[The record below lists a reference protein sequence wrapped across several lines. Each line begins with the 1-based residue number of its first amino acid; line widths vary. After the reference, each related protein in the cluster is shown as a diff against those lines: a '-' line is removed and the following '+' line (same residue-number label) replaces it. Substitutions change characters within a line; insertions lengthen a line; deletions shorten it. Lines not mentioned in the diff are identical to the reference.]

1 MRSIDEFLSDVWR
14 RIPKDMQKYRVTAR
28 MYAPKEIVDAV
39 NRGLNEAFGDSGDN
53 LSRELS
59 PNGRRPWTHK
69 SGNYAAISLDHLK
82 GMLEVFSRNPGSVC
96 VITSRDDRGHDK
108 EIVGVFGVSGDHLLG
123 AIETWRSTA
132 EKLLGITPSDEFY
145 WNLDDSPIDLML
157 QSVVTLEAADA
168 EGSLIRS
175 IYHPWL
181 DIAAAIEHNPE
192 LLYEFS
198 TDPRKFEEFLAAT
211 YDRAGFEVV
220 LTPRSADR
228 GRDVVAT
235 KRGHGSIRILDQ
247 AKAYKAGHLVTHND
261 VRAMIGAL
269 TTNPNS
275 SKGVITTTSA
285 FQPRIAESPEFKPF
299 MPFKL
304 ELVDGVALRDWVAN
318 LAKEV

>member
-1 MRSIDEFLSDVWR
+1 MQSIDKFLNEVWQ
-14 RIPKDMQKYRVTAR
+14 RIPKGLHKHQVTAR

-59 PNGRRPWTHK
+59 PNGRRPWTYK
-69 SGNYAAISLDHLK
+69 SGNYAAISLDHLRRA
-82 GMLEVFSRNPGSVC
+82 LEVFSQNPGSVC
-96 VITSRDDRGHDK
+96 VLAARDNEGDK
-108 EIVGVFGVSGDHLLG
+108 EIVGVFGASGDHLLG
-123 AIETWRSTA
+123 ATETWRSSA
-132 EKLLGITPSDEFY
+132 EKLLGITSSDEFY
-145 WNLDDSPIDLML
+145 WALDENPVDLML
-157 QSVVTLEAADA
+157 QSVITLEAADA

-175 IYHPWL
+175 IYTPWL
-181 DIAAAIEHNPE
+181 DIAAAIEYSPE

-198 TDPRKFEEFLAAT
+198 SNPRKFEEFLAAT

-235 KRGHGSIRILDQ
+235 KKGHGSIRILDQ
-247 AKAYKAGHLVTHND
+247 AKAYKVGHLVTHND

-275 SKGVITTTSA
+275 SKGIITTTSA

-304 ELVDGVALRDWVAN
+304 ELVDGAALRAWVAN

>member
-1 MRSIDEFLSDVWR
+1 MQSIDQFLNDVWQ
-14 RIPKDMQKYRVTAR
+14 RIPEDLQKYRVTAR
-28 MYAPKEIVDAV
+28 MYAPKEIVGAV

-59 PNGRRPWTHK
+59 PNGRRPWTYK
-69 SGNYAAISLDHLK
+69 SGNYAAISIDHLK
-82 GMLEVFSRNPGSVC
+82 GVLKVFSRNPGSVC
-96 VITSRDDRGHDK
+96 VLAARDGEGDK
-108 EIVGVFGVSGDHLLG
+108 EIVGVFGASGDHLLG
-123 AIETWRSTA
+123 AIETWRSSA

-145 WNLDDSPIDLML
+145 WALDENPVDLML
-157 QSVVTLEAADA
+157 QSVITLEAADA
-168 EGSLIRS
+168 EGSLVRS
-175 IYHPWL
+175 IYTPWL
-181 DIAAAIEHNPE
+181 DIAAAIENRPE

-198 TDPRKFEEFLAAT
+198 SDPRKFEEFLAAT

-235 KRGHGSIRILDQ
+235 KKGHGSIRILDQ
-247 AKAYKAGHLVTHND
+247 AKAYKSGHLVTHND

-275 SKGVITTTSA
+275 SKGIITTTSA
-285 FQPRIAESPEFKPF
+285 FQPRIVESPEFKPF

-304 ELVDGVALRDWVAN
+304 ELVDGAALRAWVAH
-318 LAKEV
+318 LAKDV